1 MLLNSFQSSFTKLS
15 QVIPSHMIYV
25 IPAHSR
31 INPANFNWEC
41 NMAVAKDLKLI
52 RKMGGK

>member
-41 NMAVAKDLKLI
+41 NMSVAKDLKLI